1 MGVDKFNTIGVITML
16 KTIYISIV
24 TTLTIGAL
32 LWALVDYF
40 ALPVV
45 AFNQHGECA
54 YIETDGVRDY
64 SCDMMH
70 KKYIMER
77 VK

>member
-1 MGVDKFNTIGVITML
+1 ML

-24 TTLTIGAL
+24 TTLAIGAI

-40 ALPVV
+40 TLPVV
-45 AFNQHGECA
+45 GINSDGKCA
-54 YIETDGVRDY
+54 YIETEGVRDY
-64 SCDMMH
+64 TCSNIPN
-70 KKYIMER
+70 KYITEH

>member
-1 MGVDKFNTIGVITML
+1 MI

-24 TTLTIGAL
+24 TTLTISAL

-40 ALPVV
+40 TLPVV
-45 AFNQHGECA
+45 AFNQAGDCA

-64 SCDMMH
+64 TCGNMPS
-70 KKYIMER
+70 KYIMER